1 MVNIEVNGS
10 NPAEVY
16 LLSKDVKPMAVENG
30 SVCYEIDTGKVFMFD
45 AENKRWI
52 EQ

>member
-1 MVNIEVNGS
+1 MVKIVSNGS
-10 NPAEVY
+10 NPSEVY
-16 LLSKDVKPMAVENG
+16 LLSKDTKPKGVENG

-45 AENKRWI
+45 AENKTWI